1 MIEAEALPTA
11 GTWSHHPVQLRLI
24 DAIAAVTWREVS
36 AGDLEPTARGPL
48 LLVSNHFG
56 GAADAIVLMSVLPRR
71 PRILADDTIWR
82 YPVARQVMEW
92 LGAIPVHRGRSGT
105 GGEAHSGSDN
115 TDMFSSCH
123 DALAGGDSVLIFPE
137 GITREEP
144 SIGEVKTG
152 AARIALG
159 ALDAGVR
166 GLRIVPV
173 GIHYDDKAAFRSSV
187 YVRRGDPIDLDDLV
201 EEAGAQ
207 SVVSDDVPA
216 EREAVDQLTALI
228 DERLRASAPNYDDWR
243 EARALQGASEAF
255 LRTLAPDRSVPI
267 GLRDRLASWLAARGG
282 TERVQES
289 ATDYRVALEQN
300 GLDDGW
306 AVEGEGGLRWRSV
319 AKILTWVLM
328 LPYALVGVIAH
339 AVPVVLTWLVTKLKL
354 APAVMATVMPVAA
367 AVLFGI
373 TWCFWGWFGWRV
385 DRTDGVIS
393 FLLLF
398 PISFGALVL
407 VMERAA
413 LWWRGLRNRLYGVR
427 RGRRAGLSEL
437 RQQTV
442 PRRGRPR
449 RIQSGGAWSNR
460 VGSSRG
466 PGGPVSNEL
475 ARDVVGVL
483 VFLPAMGVWLIA
495 MADVFTR
502 KDIGR
507 RRRVVTAVLIALV
520 FPLALLYL
528 LGRPPSSVRRGP
540 ESVGDPRTPLIRRLE
555 TGRPALAAGA
565 TQDGRT
571 DDELAAWIDASLDG
585 KAPSTR

>member
-1 MIEAEALPTA
+1 MSESQAIPTA
-11 GTWSHHPVQLRLI
+11 GTWSHHPVQLRLL
-24 DAIAAVTWREVS
+24 DGIAAVTWREVS
-36 AGDLEPTARGPL
+36 AGDLSPTEEGPL

-92 LGAIPVHRGRSGT
+92 LGAIPVHRGRSAK

-115 TDMFSSCH
+115 TDMFSACH
-123 DALAGGDSVLIFPE
+123 EVLAEGDSVLMFPE

-187 YVRRGDPIDLDDLV
+187 YVRRGEPIELDDLV

-207 SVVSDDVPA
+207 SVVSHDVPT

-243 EARALQGASEAF
+243 EARSLQSASEAF

-267 GLRDRLASWLAARGG
+267 GLRDRLASWMAAHGG
-282 TERVQES
+282 TQTVQES
-289 ATDYRVALEQN
+289 AAEYRVSLEQN

-319 AKILTWVLM
+319 GKVLTWLLM
-328 LPYALVGVIAH
+328 LPYALVGLIAH
-339 AVPVVLTWLVTKLKL
+339 AVPMSLTWFVTKLKL

-367 AVLFGI
+367 AVLFGL
-373 TWCFWGWFGWRV
+373 TWCFWGWFGWH
-385 DRTDGVIS
+385 TDGSDGVVS

-407 VMERAA
+407 VTERAA

-427 RGRRAGLSEL
+427 RGRRAGLPEL
-437 RQQTV
+437 RAETV
-442 PRRGRPR
+442 QGVADLVISDLEP
-449 RIQSGGAWSNR
+449 A
-460 VGSSRG
+460 VDAG
-466 PGGPVSNEL
+466 PGVP
-475 ARDVVGVL
+475 
-483 VFLPAMGVWLIA
+483 
-495 MADVFTR
+495 
-502 KDIGR
+502 
-507 RRRVVTAVLIALV
+507 
-520 FPLALLYL
+520 
-528 LGRPPSSVRRGP
+528 
-540 ESVGDPRTPLIRRLE
+540 
-555 TGRPALAAGA
+555 
-565 TQDGRT
+565 
-571 DDELAAWIDASLDG
+571 
-585 KAPSTR
+585 